1 MSILPLTL
9 VTNTRF
15 QIPGLDPWHADPH
28 DPALT
33 VMTDFRERAS
43 VTVPDTALIDEAL
56 EHMRHTGVRCAFAID
71 DRKSI
76 VVGLITAYDITGERP
91 MQFMQSEAIPRREV
105 LVRDIMRE
113 ISECPVADIKQIER
127 ATVAA
132 VSNMFAKTQFS
143 HVPVVET
150 SDAGE
155 QRLRGLLSAAK
166 VKRLL
171 SGPESLGVSATR
183 AEISDED
190 DTCGNVKTDIATD
203 RPDVTN
209 SSQVV
214 PRASVQVENGINW
227 TDRQGVTVIDGSNT
241 R

>member
-1 MSILPLTL
+1 MEVAMSILSLTT
-9 VTNTRF
+9 VTNTCF
-15 QIPGLDPWHADPH
+15 QIPGLDPWHADPQ

-43 VTVPDTALIDEAL
+43 VIVPDTALVDEAL

-71 DRKSI
+71 ARRSL
-76 VVGLITAYDITGERP
+76 VVGLITAYDITGEKP

-105 LVRDIMRE
+105 MVRDIMQE

-132 VSNMFAKTQFS
+132 VSNMFAKNQLT

-150 SDAGE
+150 SDTGE
-155 QRLRGLLSAAK
+155 HRLRGLLSAAK

-171 SGPESLGVSATR
+171 SRSETIGHDLARDPAPQGGHKSRATAHPAISADSLLTPMRRVFR
-183 AEISDED
+183 
-190 DTCGNVKTDIATD
+190 
-203 RPDVTN
+203 
-209 SSQVV
+209 
-214 PRASVQVENGINW
+214 
-227 TDRQGVTVIDGSNT
+227 
-241 R
+241 

>member
-9 VTNTRF
+9 VTNTCF
-15 QIPGLDPWHADPH
+15 QIPGLDPWHADPQ

-43 VTVPDTALIDEAL
+43 VTVQETASIDEAL

-71 DRKSI
+71 HRRSI
-76 VVGLITAYDITGERP
+76 VVGLITAYDVTGEKP
-91 MQFMQSEAIPRREV
+91 MQFMQAEAIPRREV
-105 LVRDIMRE
+105 QVRDIMQE

-132 VSNMFAKTQFS
+132 VSNMFAKNQLT

-150 SDAGE
+150 SDTGE

-171 SGPESLGVSATR
+171 SRSESIRHDLARATATQDSQKLR
-183 AEISDED
+183 AAAHPVIS
-190 DTCGNVKTDIATD
+190 GD
-203 RPDVTN
+203 RLLTPM
-209 SSQVV
+209 
-214 PRASVQVENGINW
+214 RRIF
-227 TDRQGVTVIDGSNT
+227 R
-241 R
+241 